1 MDFIEEQQDQA
12 CRRFRER
19 ASADICP
26 ICYDERPN
34 IITVCCGQGVCITCM
49 ARWLSENESC
59 HSCRAQMS
67 FRPTPSP
74 LTKLVY
80 VSPSR
85 QLNGRRISRSLAT
98 PAYRRIIGNNHNR
111 TNVPDSSNVPDSIS
125 IVRPIRRM
133 PLSSS
138 NNEINI
144 LSSTCPAVSTCF
156 SPFEKYLRRILGNFR
171 NESCFVSPQEST
183 TLISTTAVNPTSTP
197 IYSEIQNPLV
207 STEESS
213 TYYGFPQDEDFC
225 TSVIINAPVV
235 AANLTTPL
243 PTAIPTSTP
252 FDNLSSI
259 TAIAMEYEEQRRP
272 IYRKHRNHRKINQN
286 FVANIPHPDCFY
298 GDYSSEDS
306 SINNSR
312 HHSGRDIAAHPSGLK
327 RPSQLTRQSQLVIN
341 RSSRPR
347 RRCAHRR
354 RSSVLHR
361 VMT

>member
-1 MDFIEEQQDQA
+1 MDSTEEQQDRA
-12 CRRFRER
+12 FRRFRER

-49 ARWLSENESC
+49 TRWLSENESC

-80 VSPSR
+80 VSPLR
-85 QLNGRRISRSLAT
+85 QLNGRRISRFLAT
-98 PAYRRIIGNNHNR
+98 PAHRRISGNNRNM
-111 TNVPDSSNVPDSIS
+111 TNFPDSSNVSDSIS
-125 IVRPIRRM
+125 IVTRTHAVDIPIQRM

-171 NESCFVSPQEST
+171 NVSCFVSPQEST

-197 IYSEIQNPLV
+197 IDSEIQNPLL
-207 STEESS
+207 STEVSS
-213 TYYGFPQDEDFC
+213 TYYDFPYDEDFG

-235 AANLTTPL
+235 AANLNTPL
-243 PTAIPTSTP
+243 PTASPTSTP

-259 TAIAMEYEEQRRP
+259 TAIAIEYEEQRRP
-272 IYRKHRNHRKINQN
+272 FYRKHRNHRKINQN
-286 FVANIPHPDCFY
+286 FVANIPHPNLF
-298 GDYSSEDS
+298 
-306 SINNSR
+306 R
-312 HHSGRDIAAHPSGLK
+312 
-327 RPSQLTRQSQLVIN
+327 
-341 RSSRPR
+341 
-347 RRCAHRR
+347 
-354 RSSVLHR
+354 
-361 VMT
+361 